1 MFSFPLIYNVYDIF
15 NHTCNKI
22 ELFVLLI
29 SNTCHC
35 KKKQKKP
42 NKQKTDQSLPG
53 LLCWK
58 KTCDHKIY
66 FRINELNNEKN
77 VYSKIGKF

>member
-1 MFSFPLIYNVYDIF
+1 MNICFSFPLIYNVNDIF

-22 ELFVLLI
+22 ELFIYLPL
-29 SNTCHC
+29 
-35 KKKQKKP
+35 QKKTQT
-42 NKQKTDQSLPG
+42 NKKTDQSLPG